1 MERYAQVN
9 LLLCVKNANGYSE
22 WEVKHA
28 VSNIFR
34 EWFKIVCSS
43 QLRRKTVSLKL
54 SFIEVVNKS
63 YKFPLSKALVILL
76 LIANLAQYISLLL
89 SSKCL
94 RKATMDKWI
103 MDSRWCPMDSVWS
116 SFDVY
121 LCIIS
126 WRTMFLFFQTYLSFL
141 FFHFV
146 VVPDHNECNAASHG
160 CEQKCVNA
168 YGSYSCAC
176 LRGYQLNSDNK
187 TCSG

>member
-1 MERYAQVN
+1 M
-9 LLLCVKNANGYSE
+9 
-22 WEVKHA
+22 KHA

-34 EWFKIVCSS
+34 EWFKTVCSS

-76 LIANLAQYISLLL
+76 LIANLAQYISLRL

-103 MDSRWCPMDSVWS
+103 MDSGWS
-116 SFDVY
+116 SFGVY